1 MVSLRATTLFLSLIS
16 SSLAQNLNG
25 LCSGSV
31 STTNFTDSCGGQ
43 WTVYCNADA
52 SPSSYGTINNVAS
65 FGECMSLCSND
76 NAQNRCDTVTYTGTT
91 CYLKRGFRNI
101 VRPSNANS
109 ATVFYPVPAYPA
121 PVTNGVARSSGCGQ
135 PLNSQIVAG
144 GASTQFSATGAD
156 GYVRTYNVHVPS
168 TYDPNK
174 AAPLIMAFHGRG
186 DSGSAMESNSG
197 LSIERINPYGISV
210 YPTAIKDQDQQ
221 NTWQGDPSYA
231 TNRTV
236 DDIGFV
242 RALVTN
248 ISAQYCV
255 DTSRVFAAGMSNGGG
270 FVNVLACD
278 PVMSSVFNAFAPHSG
293 AFYTSTGDSNTVCF
307 PNTVLTNDLVHTTCS
322 PSRRVPMIEFHGD
335 ADGTIG
341 YFGGGRRGYC
351 LPAIPHWTQD
361 WAIRNNLTSDNV
373 TTVTNGGNL
382 TRYEFGAASGYPGLV
397 THFRLAGWS
406 HTYSL
411 GANGGPIDSA
421 AFSLNFFYRWTNPN
435 GPTQDYLAPIYTSTA
450 SSRVSCPF
458 TVTQTTT
465 TTTTTSSSTSSSS
478 PIITS
483 ASSLVTAGSSS
494 GSVATSASAVAAGG
508 PSSTLNGYPVYTD
521 PPTCPNSNGTYYYDP
536 YVGDRVN
543 GLYYFIMCGYDI
555 QPVQNTII
563 GPSTFQ
569 QCFATCDGR
578 PDCTSFTFHANQCY
592 IKRVN
597 GPYISSGGDY
607 IQASQNPVRGNLVTV
622 TGATTTRTTTTTT
635 TTSSSVTIS
644 NTGVSSVVSSP
655 SSSLTGSST
664 TSAATGIVSQA
675 SYSCPANDRQ
685 QVVDSNGFIYTI
697 GCNSDSTGGGTLTG
711 SARSFN
717 DCFGPSSWLYDNRH
731 HFDFELFFVQHCSIR
746 GKFTVECFFK
756 LTFQSFQSV
765 VECFIGFVVFLQSHI
780 DGFEFIIKFGV
791 KFLVSS
797 IIELII
803 FVHRWLFLRKFAVEF
818 CIKPVIECLVSFK
831 FFVKS
836 GLEFVVVVHTWLF
849 FSKLPIEF
857 CFEFV
862 IKCLFGSVIYLEF
875 LVIERE
881 CFVEPGLEFLVS
893 RWFVFGK
900 FTIKCCLELIFK
912 CLISPFLYF
921 KLISEC
927 FLESGISLIVDHRLF
942 IVKLAFKHI
951 FQFCFGPVF
960 ERFFGSV
967 ICHQLII
974 LIFEP
979 CIIVVKRSSYS
990 CPANDQQHVIDN
1002 LGFGY
1007 TIGCGNDTTGG
1018 GSNAGTQPDFNGCFA
1033 LCDNRA
1039 GCVSFSYTTGTRLC
1053 YLKLN
1058 VNNVRFTVA
1067 SNANNVA
1074 AIRDTISP
1082 GSSSSSSAAGAA
1094 ASSSSSVAGAAPS
1107 SSSLTSA
1114 LQQSSTSSSVV
1125 PLSSST
1131 FSSSS
1136 SSTLP
1141 SVIAVSTSSSVSRS
1155 LAGSSTSSAATGL
1168 VSQASYSCPANERQ
1182 RVIDNYGAEYT
1193 IGCSS
1198 DTTGGGTLTG
1208 NPSSFNDCFQYC
1220 DATPGCNGFTYSG
1233 NCYLKLNFPN
1243 IAFEPATDGRVG
1255 AIRAVQATGFATTTT
1270 TTTSASSSRAAS
1282 PLSSSSSSVASVIS
1296 SSASSLSSSVSSAVS
1311 SVVNP
1316 GTTAVSSSSA
1326 ILSSLASSG
1335 SSRAS
1340 VVSSSVSSLS
1350 SSISSAAATSSLSSA
1365 SSSRA
1370 SVISSV
1376 ASSLSSSLSSS
1387 LVSPA
1392 SSAAASS
1399 ASMTSAGAASSVS
1412 SPNVISSSPP
1422 SSAAASS
1429 TISSSAVTTTEVAPT
1444 TQPTLEVSNEPL
1456 PTCGGSSVN
1465 STDQCA
1471 SDSGTV
1477 YAVTGGYAY
1486 VGETYDTS
1494 SVVLDDDGNEV
1505 SRPALSK
1512 RAYAPTLRACLAYC
1526 DRTTGCAGTN
1536 YFANNGTCTLFSRIT
1551 GATPDPNSSSAIFV
1565 ATPEEAA
1572 SSSSQYEAT
1581 ATLPP
1586 STASTLGSIT
1596 ASPSTSSSLAPS
1608 STITGPY
1615 WTSTA
1620 TPLCPAADGT
1630 YYTDSNNAL
1639 YQIRCNSDSE
1649 GNLIASVGTN
1659 SRGIR
1664 GCMEAC
1670 DSTTGCVAFTYSADD
1685 TRTQGT
1691 CYLRSALNRVVSGAS
1706 DSLSV
1711 GILVR
1716 AASPSSSP
1724 SSSRSTSSLISS
1736 GPAAQSS
1743 STRSSASAAPSLTSS
1758 SSSRSSSVSSRSS
1771 SSVAPAVSQATYS
1784 CPANDQQRV
1793 VDSYGAV
1800 YRLGC
1805 GNDTNSGGTSAGAQP
1820 DFNACFALCD
1830 ARQGCVAWSFNAQK
1844 RCFLK
1849 LNFANPQFTV
1859 GDVGNIAAIREG
1871 VSPGFSSISTT
1882 MLSTT
1887 GSAAASSILGGS
1899 SSAAAASSSTSSR
1912 PSSASSSSA
1921 SASSSTSPGS
1931 SSIGSSAR
1939 QSSTTRSDTRIPIT
1953 PSPYSTYNPSA
1964 SSSATATYLTK
1975 EAAPPSCTQPT
1986 CPAID
1991 DQLCTDAD
1999 GKAYVHKC
2007 DTAVTGGTVIV
2018 PSTGGN
2024 SKRDAEL
2031 LMFDDMMMTMYS
2043 EDEAGVGLKKRQ
2055 TTTQQA
2061 AFQSCQ
2067 LQCDDLSYCRA
2078 IAYDLNTNNCQMFA
2092 QVSGTGYSPG
2102 VLYAQRAPARDVVS
2116 GPVTSTIYSTD
2127 ITTVTSCAPGVQSC
2141 PASSTVVSTSLVPV
2155 SVTVSSAAPTATVDY
2170 RSYCGGYFSDSQTP
2184 SNNYSVDCTS
2194 GYTTASISTVTSVRN
2209 LNVCVNICSSTANCL
2224 GVTYIESGPNARTCG
2239 LSNANDLSSTTPFP
2253 AGTVGYRA
2261 TRLTNPGGPLTITR
2275 YSTDITTVTSCSS
2288 GVQSCPA
2295 SSTVVSTSLVPI
2307 GITVVS
2313 STSTAASSSSV
2324 QVPVT
2329 STIYSTSLTTITSCS
2344 PGTPNCPASSTIVST
2359 SLISIGTSVV
2369 SISSPIVGT
2378 PIATSTSTTSSSAS
2392 LSSSSGGRSG
2402 TASTVSSSAVGV
2414 VTSTIY
2420 STDIT
2425 TITSCSPG
2433 VLSCPASSTVV
2444 STSLVPISV
2453 TVSTVFTEFS
2463 TSWYTSWSGTPF
2475 STASSTAYSSGFSTA
2490 FSTAFSSAYSSAFS
2504 SAFSSAYSS
2513 AFSSDFSSAFSTGFS
2528 TAFSTGGSTAFSTG
2542 GSTAFSTAVS
2552 SGASSAASSAASS
2565 VASSAASSFASSAAS
2580 SAASSYAS
2588 SAASSI
2594 ATSGGT
2600 SYASS
2605 TAASGVAPTLTPS
2618 GTTDGRSGTASSPI
2632 STSTSTFY
2640 TGPITIT
2647 VRPSTCPALKTLTT
2661 TVFTTGYVSSCA
2673 PDVVCSSSR
2682 TL

>member
-1 MVSLRATTLFLSLIS
+1 
-16 SSLAQNLNG
+16 
-25 LCSGSV
+25 
-31 STTNFTDSCGGQ
+31 
-43 WTVYCNADA
+43 
-52 SPSSYGTINNVAS
+52 
-65 FGECMSLCSND
+65 
-76 NAQNRCDTVTYTGTT
+76 
-91 CYLKRGFRNI
+91 
-101 VRPSNANS
+101 
-109 ATVFYPVPAYPA
+109 
-121 PVTNGVARSSGCGQ
+121 
-135 PLNSQIVAG
+135 
-144 GASTQFSATGAD
+144 
-156 GYVRTYNVHVPS
+156 
-168 TYDPNK
+168 
-174 AAPLIMAFHGRG
+174 
-186 DSGSAMESNSG
+186 
-197 LSIERINPYGISV
+197 
-210 YPTAIKDQDQQ
+210 
-221 NTWQGDPSYA
+221 
-231 TNRTV
+231 
-236 DDIGFV
+236 
-242 RALVTN
+242 
-248 ISAQYCV
+248 
-255 DTSRVFAAGMSNGGG
+255 
-270 FVNVLACD
+270 
-278 PVMSSVFNAFAPHSG
+278 
-293 AFYTSTGDSNTVCF
+293 
-307 PNTVLTNDLVHTTCS
+307 
-322 PSRRVPMIEFHGD
+322 
-335 ADGTIG
+335 
-341 YFGGGRRGYC
+341 
-351 LPAIPHWTQD
+351 
-361 WAIRNNLTSDNV
+361 
-373 TTVTNGGNL
+373 
-382 TRYEFGAASGYPGLV
+382 
-397 THFRLAGWS
+397 
-406 HTYSL
+406 
-411 GANGGPIDSA
+411 
-421 AFSLNFFYRWTNPN
+421 
-435 GPTQDYLAPIYTSTA
+435 
-450 SSRVSCPF
+450 
-458 TVTQTTT
+458 
-465 TTTTTSSSTSSSS
+465 
-478 PIITS
+478 
-483 ASSLVTAGSSS
+483 
-494 GSVATSASAVAAGG
+494 
-508 PSSTLNGYPVYTD
+508 
-521 PPTCPNSNGTYYYDP
+521 
-536 YVGDRVN
+536 
-543 GLYYFIMCGYDI
+543 
-555 QPVQNTII
+555 
-563 GPSTFQ
+563 
-569 QCFATCDGR
+569 
-578 PDCTSFTFHANQCY
+578 
-592 IKRVN
+592 
-597 GPYISSGGDY
+597 
-607 IQASQNPVRGNLVTV
+607 
-622 TGATTTRTTTTTT
+622 
-635 TTSSSVTIS
+635 
-644 NTGVSSVVSSP
+644 
-655 SSSLTGSST
+655 
-664 TSAATGIVSQA
+664 
-675 SYSCPANDRQ
+675 
-685 QVVDSNGFIYTI
+685 
-697 GCNSDSTGGGTLTG
+697 
-711 SARSFN
+711 
-717 DCFGPSSWLYDNRH
+717 
-731 HFDFELFFVQHCSIR
+731 
-746 GKFTVECFFK
+746 
-756 LTFQSFQSV
+756 
-765 VECFIGFVVFLQSHI
+765 
-780 DGFEFIIKFGV
+780 
-791 KFLVSS
+791 
-797 IIELII
+797 
-803 FVHRWLFLRKFAVEF
+803 
-818 CIKPVIECLVSFK
+818 
-831 FFVKS
+831 
-836 GLEFVVVVHTWLF
+836 
-849 FSKLPIEF
+849 
-857 CFEFV
+857 
-862 IKCLFGSVIYLEF
+862 
-875 LVIERE
+875 
-881 CFVEPGLEFLVS
+881 
-893 RWFVFGK
+893 
-900 FTIKCCLELIFK
+900 
-912 CLISPFLYF
+912 
-921 KLISEC
+921 
-927 FLESGISLIVDHRLF
+927 
-942 IVKLAFKHI
+942 
-951 FQFCFGPVF
+951 
-960 ERFFGSV
+960 
-967 ICHQLII
+967 
-974 LIFEP
+974 
-979 CIIVVKRSSYS
+979 
-990 CPANDQQHVIDN
+990 
-1002 LGFGY
+1002 
-1007 TIGCGNDTTGG
+1007 
-1018 GSNAGTQPDFNGCFA
+1018 
-1033 LCDNRA
+1033 
-1039 GCVSFSYTTGTRLC
+1039 
-1053 YLKLN
+1053 
-1058 VNNVRFTVA
+1058 
-1067 SNANNVA
+1067 
-1074 AIRDTISP
+1074 
-1082 GSSSSSSAAGAA
+1082 
-1094 ASSSSSVAGAAPS
+1094 
-1107 SSSLTSA
+1107 
-1114 LQQSSTSSSVV
+1114 
-1125 PLSSST
+1125 
-1131 FSSSS
+1131 
-1136 SSTLP
+1136 
-1141 SVIAVSTSSSVSRS
+1141 
-1155 LAGSSTSSAATGL
+1155 
-1168 VSQASYSCPANERQ
+1168 
-1182 RVIDNYGAEYT
+1182 
-1193 IGCSS
+1193 
-1198 DTTGGGTLTG
+1198 
-1208 NPSSFNDCFQYC
+1208 
-1220 DATPGCNGFTYSG
+1220 
-1233 NCYLKLNFPN
+1233 
-1243 IAFEPATDGRVG
+1243 
-1255 AIRAVQATGFATTTT
+1255 
-1270 TTTSASSSRAAS
+1270 
-1282 PLSSSSSSVASVIS
+1282 
-1296 SSASSLSSSVSSAVS
+1296 
-1311 SVVNP
+1311 
-1316 GTTAVSSSSA
+1316 
-1326 ILSSLASSG
+1326 
-1335 SSRAS
+1335 
-1340 VVSSSVSSLS
+1340 
-1350 SSISSAAATSSLSSA
+1350 
-1365 SSSRA
+1365 
-1370 SVISSV
+1370 
-1376 ASSLSSSLSSS
+1376 
-1387 LVSPA
+1387 
-1392 SSAAASS
+1392 
-1399 ASMTSAGAASSVS
+1399 MTSAGAASSVS

-1586 STASTLGSIT
+1586 STASTLASIT

-1859 GDVGNIAAIREG
+1859 GDVGNVAAIREG
-1871 VSPGFSSISTT
+1871 ASPGFSSISTT

-1964 SSSATATYLTK
+1964 SNSATATYLTK

-2043 EDEAGVGLKKRQ
+2043 EDEADIGLKKRQ

-2061 AFQSCQ
+2061 AFQLCQ

-2261 TRLTNPGGPLTITR
+2261 TRLT
-2275 YSTDITTVTSCSS
+2275 
-2288 GVQSCPA
+2288 
-2295 SSTVVSTSLVPI
+2295 
-2307 GITVVS
+2307 
-2313 STSTAASSSSV
+2313 
-2324 QVPVT
+2324 
-2329 STIYSTSLTTITSCS
+2329 S
-2344 PGTPNCPASSTIVST
+2344 PVST
-2359 SLISIGTSVV
+2359 SLISIGTSIV

-2378 PIATSTSTTSSSAS
+2378 PIVTSTSTTSSSTS

-2453 TVSTVFTEFS
+2453 TVSTVFTEFPS
-2463 TSWYTSWSGTPF
+2463 SWYTSWSGTPF

-2542 GSTAFSTAVS
+2542 GSTAFSNAVS

-2632 STSTSTFY
+2632 STSTSTSTFY

>member
-1 MVSLRATTLFLSLIS
+1 MFW
-16 SSLAQNLNG
+16 QY
-25 LCSGSV
+25 
-31 STTNFTDSCGGQ
+31 SCGGQ

-121 PVTNGVARSSGCGQ
+121 PVTNGLARSSGCGQ

-450 SSRVSCPF
+450 SSR
-458 TVTQTTT
+458 
-465 TTTTTSSSTSSSS
+465 
-478 PIITS
+478 
-483 ASSLVTAGSSS
+483 
-494 GSVATSASAVAAGG
+494 
-508 PSSTLNGYPVYTD
+508 
-521 PPTCPNSNGTYYYDP
+521 
-536 YVGDRVN
+536 
-543 GLYYFIMCGYDI
+543 
-555 QPVQNTII
+555 NTII

-635 TTSSSVTIS
+635 TTSSSATIS
-644 NTGVSSVVSSP
+644 NTGVPSVVSS
-655 SSSLTGSST
+655 SGSSLTGSST

-685 QVVDSNGFIYTI
+685 QVVDSNGLIYTI

-717 DCFGPSSWLYDNRH
+717 DCFGYCDQTAGCNGFTYNGNCYLKLNFNNIAFQSATDGRMAAIRQ
-731 HFDFELFFVQHCSIR
+731 VQAAGFTTTHCSIR
-746 GKFTVECFFK
+746 GKFVVQCFFK

-765 VECFIGFVVFLQSHI
+765 FECFIGFVVILQSHI

-927 FLESGISLIVDHRLF
+927 FLESGISLIVDRRLF

-979 CIIVVKRSSYS
+979 CIIGVKRCTNFYASAAAISQASYS
-990 CPANDQQHVIDN
+990 CPTNDQQHVIDN

-1039 GCVSFSYTTGTRLC
+1039 GCVAFSYTTGTRLC

-1082 GSSSSSSAAGAA
+1082 GSSSSSSVAGAA

-1141 SVIAVSTSSSVSRS
+1141 SVIAVSTSSS
-1155 LAGSSTSSAATGL
+1155 
-1168 VSQASYSCPANERQ
+1168 ASYSCPANDRQ

-1193 IGCSS
+1193 LGCSS

-1243 IAFEPATDGRVG
+1243 IAFEPATDGR
-1255 AIRAVQATGFATTTT
+1255 
-1270 TTTSASSSRAAS
+1270 
-1282 PLSSSSSSVASVIS
+1282 
-1296 SSASSLSSSVSSAVS
+1296 SSAGYRVCDDYYNYNVSKLESCS
-1311 SVVNP
+1311 FP
-1316 GTTAVSSSSA
+1316 
-1326 ILSSLASSG
+1326 
-1335 SSRAS
+1335 
-1340 VVSSSVSSLS
+1340 
-1350 SSISSAAATSSLSSA
+1350 
-1365 SSSRA
+1365 
-1370 SVISSV
+1370 
-1376 ASSLSSSLSSS
+1376 S
-1387 LVSPA
+1387 LVL
-1392 SSAAASS
+1392 
-1399 ASMTSAGAASSVS
+1399 
-1412 SPNVISSSPP
+1412 
-1422 SSAAASS
+1422 
-1429 TISSSAVTTTEVAPT
+1429 
-1444 TQPTLEVSNEPL
+1444 QQL
-1456 PTCGGSSVN
+1456 
-1465 STDQCA
+1465 
-1471 SDSGTV
+1471 
-1477 YAVTGGYAY
+1477 
-1486 VGETYDTS
+1486 
-1494 SVVLDDDGNEV
+1494 
-1505 SRPALSK
+1505 SRE
-1512 RAYAPTLRACLAYC
+1512 R
-1526 DRTTGCAGTN
+1526 
-1536 YFANNGTCTLFSRIT
+1536 YF
-1551 GATPDPNSSSAIFV
+1551 
-1565 ATPEEAA
+1565 
-1572 SSSSQYEAT
+1572 
-1581 ATLPP
+1581 
-1586 STASTLGSIT
+1586 
-1596 ASPSTSSSLAPS
+1596 
-1608 STITGPY
+1608 
-1615 WTSTA
+1615 
-1620 TPLCPAADGT
+1620 
-1630 YYTDSNNAL
+1630 
-1639 YQIRCNSDSE
+1639 
-1649 GNLIASVGTN
+1649 
-1659 SRGIR
+1659 
-1664 GCMEAC
+1664 
-1670 DSTTGCVAFTYSADD
+1670 
-1685 TRTQGT
+1685 
-1691 CYLRSALNRVVSGAS
+1691 
-1706 DSLSV
+1706 
-1711 GILVR
+1711 
-1716 AASPSSSP
+1716 
-1724 SSSRSTSSLISS
+1724 
-1736 GPAAQSS
+1736 
-1743 STRSSASAAPSLTSS
+1743 
-1758 SSSRSSSVSSRSS
+1758 
-1771 SSVAPAVSQATYS
+1771 
-1784 CPANDQQRV
+1784 
-1793 VDSYGAV
+1793 
-1800 YRLGC
+1800 
-1805 GNDTNSGGTSAGAQP
+1805 
-1820 DFNACFALCD
+1820 
-1830 ARQGCVAWSFNAQK
+1830 
-1844 RCFLK
+1844 
-1849 LNFANPQFTV
+1849 
-1859 GDVGNIAAIREG
+1859 
-1871 VSPGFSSISTT
+1871 
-1882 MLSTT
+1882 
-1887 GSAAASSILGGS
+1887 
-1899 SSAAAASSSTSSR
+1899 
-1912 PSSASSSSA
+1912 
-1921 SASSSTSPGS
+1921 
-1931 SSIGSSAR
+1931 
-1939 QSSTTRSDTRIPIT
+1939 
-1953 PSPYSTYNPSA
+1953 
-1964 SSSATATYLTK
+1964 
-1975 EAAPPSCTQPT
+1975 
-1986 CPAID
+1986 
-1991 DQLCTDAD
+1991 
-1999 GKAYVHKC
+1999 
-2007 DTAVTGGTVIV
+2007 
-2018 PSTGGN
+2018 
-2024 SKRDAEL
+2024 
-2031 LMFDDMMMTMYS
+2031 
-2043 EDEAGVGLKKRQ
+2043 
-2055 TTTQQA
+2055 
-2061 AFQSCQ
+2061 
-2067 LQCDDLSYCRA
+2067 
-2078 IAYDLNTNNCQMFA
+2078 
-2092 QVSGTGYSPG
+2092 
-2102 VLYAQRAPARDVVS
+2102 
-2116 GPVTSTIYSTD
+2116 
-2127 ITTVTSCAPGVQSC
+2127 
-2141 PASSTVVSTSLVPV
+2141 
-2155 SVTVSSAAPTATVDY
+2155 
-2170 RSYCGGYFSDSQTP
+2170 
-2184 SNNYSVDCTS
+2184 
-2194 GYTTASISTVTSVRN
+2194 
-2209 LNVCVNICSSTANCL
+2209 
-2224 GVTYIESGPNARTCG
+2224 
-2239 LSNANDLSSTTPFP
+2239 
-2253 AGTVGYRA
+2253 
-2261 TRLTNPGGPLTITR
+2261 
-2275 YSTDITTVTSCSS
+2275 
-2288 GVQSCPA
+2288 
-2295 SSTVVSTSLVPI
+2295 
-2307 GITVVS
+2307 
-2313 STSTAASSSSV
+2313 
-2324 QVPVT
+2324 
-2329 STIYSTSLTTITSCS
+2329 
-2344 PGTPNCPASSTIVST
+2344 
-2359 SLISIGTSVV
+2359 
-2369 SISSPIVGT
+2369 
-2378 PIATSTSTTSSSAS
+2378 
-2392 LSSSSGGRSG
+2392 
-2402 TASTVSSSAVGV
+2402 
-2414 VTSTIY
+2414 
-2420 STDIT
+2420 
-2425 TITSCSPG
+2425 
-2433 VLSCPASSTVV
+2433 
-2444 STSLVPISV
+2444 
-2453 TVSTVFTEFS
+2453 
-2463 TSWYTSWSGTPF
+2463 
-2475 STASSTAYSSGFSTA
+2475 
-2490 FSTAFSSAYSSAFS
+2490 
-2504 SAFSSAYSS
+2504 
-2513 AFSSDFSSAFSTGFS
+2513 
-2528 TAFSTGGSTAFSTG
+2528 
-2542 GSTAFSTAVS
+2542 
-2552 SGASSAASSAASS
+2552 
-2565 VASSAASSFASSAAS
+2565 
-2580 SAASSYAS
+2580 
-2588 SAASSI
+2588 
-2594 ATSGGT
+2594 
-2600 SYASS
+2600 
-2605 TAASGVAPTLTPS
+2605 
-2618 GTTDGRSGTASSPI
+2618 
-2632 STSTSTFY
+2632 
-2640 TGPITIT
+2640 
-2647 VRPSTCPALKTLTT
+2647 
-2661 TVFTTGYVSSCA
+2661 
-2673 PDVVCSSSR
+2673 
-2682 TL
+2682 

>member
-121 PVTNGVARSSGCGQ
+121 PVTNGLARSSGCGQ

-144 GASTQFSATGAD
+144 GVSTQFSATGAD

-307 PNTVLTNDLVHTTCS
+307 PNTALTNDLVHTTCS

-335 ADGTIG
+335 ADGTIS
-341 YFGGGRRGYC
+341 YVGGGRRGYC

-521 PPTCPNSNGTYYYDP
+521 PPSCPSSNGTYYYDP

-555 QPVQNTII
+555 TPVQNTIV

-569 QCFATCDGR
+569 QCFATCDGLSG
-578 PDCTSFTFHANQCY
+578 CTSFTFHANQCY
-592 IKRVN
+592 IKRVT

-622 TGATTTRTTTTTT
+622 TGATTTRTTTTAT
-635 TTSSSVTIS
+635 TTSSSATIS
-644 NTGVSSVVSSP
+644 NTG
-655 SSSLTGSST
+655 L
-664 TSAATGIVSQA
+664 
-675 SYSCPANDRQ
+675 DQ
-685 QVVDSNGFIYTI
+685 QRGY
-697 GCNSDSTGGGTLTG
+697 C
-711 SARSFN
+711 R
-717 DCFGPSSWLYDNRH
+717 
-731 HFDFELFFVQHCSIR
+731 HFDSELFFVQHCSIR
-746 GKFTVECFFK
+746 GKFTVQCFFK

-765 VECFIGFVVFLQSHI
+765 FKCFIGSIVILQSHI
-780 DGFEFIIKFGV
+780 DGFELIV
-791 KFLVSS
+791 KFSVKFVVSS

-803 FVHRWLFLRKFAVEF
+803 FVHRWLFLRKFAVKF
-818 CIKPVIECLVSFK
+818 CIKPILECLVSFE

-836 GLEFVVVVHTWLF
+836 GLESVVVVHTWLF

-857 CFEFV
+857 CFESV
-862 IKCLFGSVIYLEF
+862 VKCLFGSVIYLGL

-881 CFVEPGLEFLVS
+881 CYVEPGLEFLVN
-893 RWFVFGK
+893 RWFIFGK
-900 FTIKCCLELIFK
+900 FIIKCCLEPIFK
-912 CLISPFLYF
+912 RLISPFLYF
-921 KLISEC
+921 KPIFEC
-927 FLESGISLIVDHRLF
+927 FLGSGISLIVDRRLF
-942 IVKLAFKHI
+942 IGKLAFKHI
-951 FQFCFGPVF
+951 FQFCFGLVF

-979 CIIVVKRSSYS
+979 CIIVVKRCTNLYYS
-990 CPANDQQHVIDN
+990 CPANDQQHVIDT

-1039 GCVSFSYTTGTRLC
+1039 GCVAFSYTTGTRLC

-1082 GSSSSSSAAGAA
+1082 GSSSSSSVAGAA

-1136 SSTLP
+1136 SSTVP
-1141 SVIAVSTSSSVSRS
+1141 SVAVSTSSSVSRS

-1168 VSQASYSCPANERQ
+1168 VSQASYSCPANDRQ

-1282 PLSSSSSSVASVIS
+1282 PLSSSSSSIASVIS

-1311 SVVNP
+1311 SVVSP
-1316 GTTAVSSSSA
+1316 GTTAVSSPSA
-1326 ILSSLASSG
+1326 ILSSLSSSG

-1387 LVSPA
+1387 FVSPA

-1399 ASMTSAGAASSVS
+1399 ASITSAGAASSVS

-1486 VGETYDTS
+1486 VGETYETS

-1586 STASTLGSIT
+1586 STASTLASIT

-1659 SRGIR
+1659 NRGIR

-1670 DSTTGCVAFTYSADD
+1670 DTTTGCLAFTYSADD
-1685 TRTQGT
+1685 TRAQGT
-1691 CYLRSALNRVVSGAS
+1691 CYLRSILYRVVSGAS

-1711 GILVR
+1711 GILIR

-1724 SSSRSTSSLISS
+1724 SSGRSSSSLISS
-1736 GPAAQSS
+1736 PSAAQSS

-1793 VDSYGAV
+1793 VDSYGVV

-1805 GNDTNSGGTSAGAQP
+1805 GNDTNSGGTFAGAQP

-1844 RCFLK
+1844 NCYLK

-1859 GDVGNIAAIREG
+1859 GGVGIVAAIREG
-1871 VSPGFSSISTT
+1871 VSPGFNSISTT

-1887 GSAAASSILGGS
+1887 GSAAASSIVGG
-1899 SSAAAASSSTSSR
+1899 SSAAAAVSSSTSSR
-1912 PSSASSSSA
+1912 PSSASSSPA
-1921 SASSSTSPGS
+1921 SASSSASPGS
-1931 SSIGSSAR
+1931 SSVGSSAR
-1939 QSSTTRSDTRIPIT
+1939 QSSTIRSNTRIPIT

-1991 DQLCTDAD
+1991 EQLCTDAD

-2055 TTTQQA
+2055 STTQQA

-2261 TRLTNPGGPLTITR
+2261 TRLTSPGGPLTITR

-2307 GITVVS
+2307 GVTVVS
-2313 STSTAASSSSV
+2313 STSTAASSSSSSSSSLLSV

-2378 PIATSTSTTSSSAS
+2378 PIATSTSTTSSSTS

-2580 SAASSYAS
+2580 SVASSYAS

-2600 SYASS
+2600 SYASF
-2605 TAASGVAPTLTPS
+2605 TAASGIASTLTPS

-2632 STSTSTFY
+2632 STSTSTSTFY

-2673 PDVVCSSSR
+2673 PNVVCSSSR

>member
-1 MVSLRATTLFLSLIS
+1 
-16 SSLAQNLNG
+16 
-25 LCSGSV
+25 
-31 STTNFTDSCGGQ
+31 
-43 WTVYCNADA
+43 
-52 SPSSYGTINNVAS
+52 
-65 FGECMSLCSND
+65 
-76 NAQNRCDTVTYTGTT
+76 
-91 CYLKRGFRNI
+91 
-101 VRPSNANS
+101 
-109 ATVFYPVPAYPA
+109 
-121 PVTNGVARSSGCGQ
+121 
-135 PLNSQIVAG
+135 
-144 GASTQFSATGAD
+144 
-156 GYVRTYNVHVPS
+156 
-168 TYDPNK
+168 
-174 AAPLIMAFHGRG
+174 
-186 DSGSAMESNSG
+186 
-197 LSIERINPYGISV
+197 
-210 YPTAIKDQDQQ
+210 
-221 NTWQGDPSYA
+221 
-231 TNRTV
+231 
-236 DDIGFV
+236 
-242 RALVTN
+242 
-248 ISAQYCV
+248 
-255 DTSRVFAAGMSNGGG
+255 
-270 FVNVLACD
+270 
-278 PVMSSVFNAFAPHSG
+278 
-293 AFYTSTGDSNTVCF
+293 
-307 PNTVLTNDLVHTTCS
+307 
-322 PSRRVPMIEFHGD
+322 
-335 ADGTIG
+335 
-341 YFGGGRRGYC
+341 
-351 LPAIPHWTQD
+351 
-361 WAIRNNLTSDNV
+361 
-373 TTVTNGGNL
+373 
-382 TRYEFGAASGYPGLV
+382 
-397 THFRLAGWS
+397 
-406 HTYSL
+406 
-411 GANGGPIDSA
+411 
-421 AFSLNFFYRWTNPN
+421 
-435 GPTQDYLAPIYTSTA
+435 
-450 SSRVSCPF
+450 
-458 TVTQTTT
+458 
-465 TTTTTSSSTSSSS
+465 
-478 PIITS
+478 
-483 ASSLVTAGSSS
+483 
-494 GSVATSASAVAAGG
+494 
-508 PSSTLNGYPVYTD
+508 
-521 PPTCPNSNGTYYYDP
+521 
-536 YVGDRVN
+536 
-543 GLYYFIMCGYDI
+543 
-555 QPVQNTII
+555 
-563 GPSTFQ
+563 
-569 QCFATCDGR
+569 
-578 PDCTSFTFHANQCY
+578 
-592 IKRVN
+592 
-597 GPYISSGGDY
+597 
-607 IQASQNPVRGNLVTV
+607 
-622 TGATTTRTTTTTT
+622 
-635 TTSSSVTIS
+635 
-644 NTGVSSVVSSP
+644 
-655 SSSLTGSST
+655 
-664 TSAATGIVSQA
+664 
-675 SYSCPANDRQ
+675 
-685 QVVDSNGFIYTI
+685 
-697 GCNSDSTGGGTLTG
+697 
-711 SARSFN
+711 
-717 DCFGPSSWLYDNRH
+717 
-731 HFDFELFFVQHCSIR
+731 
-746 GKFTVECFFK
+746 
-756 LTFQSFQSV
+756 
-765 VECFIGFVVFLQSHI
+765 
-780 DGFEFIIKFGV
+780 
-791 KFLVSS
+791 
-797 IIELII
+797 
-803 FVHRWLFLRKFAVEF
+803 
-818 CIKPVIECLVSFK
+818 
-831 FFVKS
+831 
-836 GLEFVVVVHTWLF
+836 
-849 FSKLPIEF
+849 
-857 CFEFV
+857 
-862 IKCLFGSVIYLEF
+862 
-875 LVIERE
+875 
-881 CFVEPGLEFLVS
+881 
-893 RWFVFGK
+893 
-900 FTIKCCLELIFK
+900 
-912 CLISPFLYF
+912 
-921 KLISEC
+921 
-927 FLESGISLIVDHRLF
+927 
-942 IVKLAFKHI
+942 
-951 FQFCFGPVF
+951 
-960 ERFFGSV
+960 
-967 ICHQLII
+967 
-974 LIFEP
+974 
-979 CIIVVKRSSYS
+979 
-990 CPANDQQHVIDN
+990 
-1002 LGFGY
+1002 
-1007 TIGCGNDTTGG
+1007 
-1018 GSNAGTQPDFNGCFA
+1018 
-1033 LCDNRA
+1033 
-1039 GCVSFSYTTGTRLC
+1039 
-1053 YLKLN
+1053 
-1058 VNNVRFTVA
+1058 
-1067 SNANNVA
+1067 
-1074 AIRDTISP
+1074 
-1082 GSSSSSSAAGAA
+1082 
-1094 ASSSSSVAGAAPS
+1094 
-1107 SSSLTSA
+1107 
-1114 LQQSSTSSSVV
+1114 
-1125 PLSSST
+1125 
-1131 FSSSS
+1131 
-1136 SSTLP
+1136 
-1141 SVIAVSTSSSVSRS
+1141 
-1155 LAGSSTSSAATGL
+1155 
-1168 VSQASYSCPANERQ
+1168 
-1182 RVIDNYGAEYT
+1182 
-1193 IGCSS
+1193 
-1198 DTTGGGTLTG
+1198 
-1208 NPSSFNDCFQYC
+1208 
-1220 DATPGCNGFTYSG
+1220 
-1233 NCYLKLNFPN
+1233 
-1243 IAFEPATDGRVG
+1243 
-1255 AIRAVQATGFATTTT
+1255 
-1270 TTTSASSSRAAS
+1270 
-1282 PLSSSSSSVASVIS
+1282 
-1296 SSASSLSSSVSSAVS
+1296 
-1311 SVVNP
+1311 
-1316 GTTAVSSSSA
+1316 
-1326 ILSSLASSG
+1326 
-1335 SSRAS
+1335 
-1340 VVSSSVSSLS
+1340 
-1350 SSISSAAATSSLSSA
+1350 
-1365 SSSRA
+1365 
-1370 SVISSV
+1370 
-1376 ASSLSSSLSSS
+1376 
-1387 LVSPA
+1387 
-1392 SSAAASS
+1392 
-1399 ASMTSAGAASSVS
+1399 MTSAGAASSVS

-1849 LNFANPQFTV
+1849 LNFANPNSLWEMLEILLPLERYYWICCREFDPWRFLFSRCGIFFYV
-1859 GDVGNIAAIREG
+1859 FSAI
-1871 VSPGFSSISTT
+1871 FSLKLI
-1882 MLSTT
+1882 
-1887 GSAAASSILGGS
+1887 
-1899 SSAAAASSSTSSR
+1899 
-1912 PSSASSSSA
+1912 
-1921 SASSSTSPGS
+1921 
-1931 SSIGSSAR
+1931 R
-1939 QSSTTRSDTRIPIT
+1939 QRVKFYLAGIFFDWIN
-1953 PSPYSTYNPSA
+1953 TYNPSA

-2444 STSLVPISV
+2444 STSLVPI
-2453 TVSTVFTEFS
+2453 T
-2463 TSWYTSWSGTPF
+2463 
-2475 STASSTAYSSGFSTA
+2475 
-2490 FSTAFSSAYSSAFS
+2490 
-2504 SAFSSAYSS
+2504 
-2513 AFSSDFSSAFSTGFS
+2513 
-2528 TAFSTGGSTAFSTG
+2528 
-2542 GSTAFSTAVS
+2542 
-2552 SGASSAASSAASS
+2552 
-2565 VASSAASSFASSAAS
+2565 S